1 MTSFYLTLG
10 QHVVLEVME
19 FTELIRKGNI
29 PNNLV
34 RICKG
39 RKKRSRDVL

>member
-19 FTELIRKGNI
+19 FTELIRKGNN